1 MIRLLT
7 ENSSFSLWLSFFQFP
22 SPLVFHQER
31 ITSHLSEINGTL
43 GWMFYIKI
51 KFLVRSIH
59 PLPPSDMPDLLKAY
73 KELGDW
79 IIYSGLN
86 VDRMMKGKTL

>member
-1 MIRLLT
+1 
-7 ENSSFSLWLSFFQFP
+7 
-22 SPLVFHQER
+22 
-31 ITSHLSEINGTL
+31 
-43 GWMFYIKI
+43 MFYIKI

-86 VDRMMKGKTL
+86 VDRMMKGKTLWMLQGITTDYLFIIAFHQEVRGI